1 MKPFKTKTISIVG
14 LISVGITAQLCTS
27 STEKTKTSGPNFIV
41 LFADDMGYGDIGV
54 YGHPTI
60 KTPNLDMMAID
71 GQKFTNFYTAA
82 ALSTPSRAGLLTGR
96 LPIRNGMSSGTR
108 RVLNPNSEG
117 GLPPGEITIAKA
129 LKENGYRTAAIGK
142 WHLGHK
148 SPFLPTDHGFDSYY
162 GIPYSN
168 DMDKI
173 DTVDFFTIAET
184 ERYQACNV
192 PLMREK
198 VIIERPADQ
207 RTLTRRYTEEA
218 IAKIRSFKD
227 EPFFLYLAYT
237 SPHIPLFRSEQ
248 FKDASKAGIYGDVIE
263 EIDWSVGQ
271 ILETL
276 KKEGIAKNTLV
287 IFTSDNGPASFRF
300 KTHGGSA
307 GMLSGGKAGTYE
319 GGLRVPAIF
328 WWPDKIKP
336 GVVMEMTTT
345 MDLFP
350 TFCSLAN
357 VNLPNDRI
365 YDGYDIS
372 PMLLGKGTNPRDV
385 VFYYRGTQVFAIRKG
400 NFKAHFITQPEYYSL
415 EKTFHDPPLLFNLD
429 VDPSEK
435 YNVAL
440 EHPDIIAEINKI
452 LEEHLSTLVPVE
464 NQLEK

>member
-1 MKPFKTKTISIVG
+1 
-14 LISVGITAQLCTS
+14 
-27 STEKTKTSGPNFIV
+27 
-41 LFADDMGYGDIGV
+41 
-54 YGHPTI
+54 
-60 KTPNLDMMAID
+60 
-71 GQKFTNFYTAA
+71 
-82 ALSTPSRAGLLTGR
+82 
-96 LPIRNGMSSGTR
+96 
-108 RVLNPNSEG
+108 
-117 GLPPGEITIAKA
+117 
-129 LKENGYRTAAIGK
+129 
-142 WHLGHK
+142 
-148 SPFLPTDHGFDSYY
+148 
-162 GIPYSN
+162 
-168 DMDKI
+168 
-173 DTVDFFTIAET
+173 
-184 ERYQACNV
+184 
-192 PLMREK
+192 MREK